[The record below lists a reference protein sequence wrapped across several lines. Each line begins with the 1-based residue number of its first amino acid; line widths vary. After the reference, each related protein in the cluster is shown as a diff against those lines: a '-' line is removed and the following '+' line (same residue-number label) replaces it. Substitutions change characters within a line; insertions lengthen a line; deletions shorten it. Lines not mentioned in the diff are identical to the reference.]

1 MMAVTLDTP
10 GRHPNRLTAF
20 FFGGRGRAS
29 IQQETD
35 HMAEANGSRY
45 NGQQSTRTLSILV
58 ENRFGVLSRIAG
70 LFSARG
76 YNIESLTVAGSSDTG
91 LSRITMVVRCEP
103 LLAQQILRQVEKSPD
118 TVEAVDLTDANCVE
132 RELILVRVRAPE
144 GKRTT
149 LLTEAEI
156 FRARVVTATPE
167 NYVFEV
173 TGDSG
178 KVEAFLDVVRPYGID
193 EMVRTGKVAL
203 HRNLTTT
210 RESDNGEKG
219 AS

>member
-1 MMAVTLDTP
+1 MNDVNSA
-10 GRHPNRLTAF
+10 
-20 FFGGRGRAS
+20 AS
-29 IQQETD
+29 NPSDSQ
-35 HMAEANGSRY
+35 G
-45 NGQQSTRTLSILV
+45 TRTLSILV

-76 YNIESLTVAGSSDTG
+76 YNIDSLSVARTSDPS
-91 LSRITMVVRCEP
+91 LSRITMVVRCKP
-103 LLAQQILRQVEKSPD
+103 LLAQQILKQVNKLPN
-118 TVEAVDLTDANCVE
+118 TVEALDLTDANCVE
-132 RELILVRVRAPE
+132 RELVLVRVRAPE

-149 LLTEAEI
+149 LLTETEI

-193 EMVRTGKVAL
+193 EVVRTGRVAL
-203 HRNLTTT
+203 HRNLAA
-210 RESDNGEKG
+210 NGFENGKETLSM
-219 AS
+219 AYCKA

>member
-1 MMAVTLDTP
+1 MNNDASP
-10 GRHPNRLTAF
+10 IIQFNHQ
-20 FFGGRGRAS
+20 RG
-29 IQQETD
+29 
-35 HMAEANGSRY
+35 
-45 NGQQSTRTLSILV
+45 TRTLSILV

-76 YNIESLTVAGSSDTG
+76 YNIESLTVARTSDPS
-91 LSRITMVVRCEP
+91 LSRITMVVPCEP
-103 LLAQQILRQVEKSPD
+103 DLAQQILKQVNKLPN

-132 RELILVRVRAPE
+132 RELVLVRVRAPE

-173 TGDSG
+173 TGDTG
-178 KVEAFLDVVRPYGID
+178 KIEAFLDVVRPYGID

-203 HRNLTTT
+203 HRNLAVN
-210 RESDNGEKG
+210 SDY
-219 AS
+219 

>member
-1 MMAVTLDTP
+1 MADQSSRT
-10 GRHPNRLTAF
+10 
-20 FFGGRGRAS
+20 
-29 IQQETD
+29 
-35 HMAEANGSRY
+35 NGS
-45 NGQQSTRTLSILV
+45 QSTRTLSILV

-76 YNIESLTVAGSSDTG
+76 YNIESLTVAGSSDPG
-91 LSRITMVVRCEP
+91 LSRITMVVRCES
-103 LLAQQILRQVEKSPD
+103 LLAQQILRQVEKIPE
-118 TVEAVDLTDANCVE
+118 TVEALDLTDENCVE

-203 HRNLTTT
+203 HRNLTPKT
-210 RESDNGEKG
+210 SDG
-219 AS
+219 AETISSTAR